1 MSRKKLVAGLVTL
14 SFETKADAE
23 NWIAGYMDGGGDQ
36 ILGYDVEE
44 SKGFNLILR
53 GYRQCPDCRFGDIG
67 TMQEY
72 KERYKELTGFDPSQY
87 SIFTMERPSTTF
99 HMR

>member
-1 MSRKKLVAGLVTL
+1 MTFTVTL

-23 NWIAGYMDGGGDQ
+23 NWIAGYIDGGGDQ
-36 ILGYDVEE
+36 TLGYDVEE

-72 KERYKELTGFDPSQY
+72 KERYKELTGFDPSQ
-87 SIFTMERPSTTF
+87 
-99 HMR
+99 